1 MLRAHNPTKIAALND
16 AARKSFSGCR
26 VYMTPGVQ
34 ALYQTQAIAARVQAY
49 DDFNERNDPYG
60 EHDFG
65 SFEFCGETIFWKIEY
80 YDLDFQMH
88 SLDKNASTFYIRI
101 QCFVGA
107 KIRCVKKCVTVIR
120 RSCAQPPLP
129 AF

>member
-1 MLRAHNPTKIAALND
+1 MLTTHNPTKIAALND

-26 VYMTPGVQ
+26 VYMTSGIQ

-49 DDFNERNDPYG
+49 DDFTERSDPYG
-60 EHDFG
+60 ERDFG

-88 SLDKNASTFYIRI
+88 SLDPSDPDITARVLTIMLGHEY
-101 QCFVGA
+101 
-107 KIRCVKKCVTVIR
+107 
-120 RSCAQPPLP
+120 
-129 AF
+129 

>member
-1 MLRAHNPTKIAALND
+1 MLTTHEPTKIAALND

-34 ALYQTQAIAARVQAY
+34 ALYQTQAIAARVQTY

-88 SLDKNASTFYIRI
+88 SPI
-101 QCFVGA
+101 
-107 KIRCVKKCVTVIR
+107 
-120 RSCAQPPLP
+120 SCGFSISAGLMQRFTHSDTQMFLI
-129 AF
+129 ACAVY

>member
-1 MLRAHNPTKIAALND
+1 MLRTHNPTKIAALND

-80 YDLDFQMH
+80 YDLDH
-88 SLDKNASTFYIRI
+88 PSLICNRLNASEDAPGRSEHRS
-101 QCFVGA
+101 
-107 KIRCVKKCVTVIR
+107 RCGGGC
-120 RSCAQPPLP
+120 
-129 AF
+129 